1 MRIGELSK
9 SIDLPTSTI
18 RFYEQKGLLPKAH
31 RTAKGYRQYDNQA
44 VERLKVIKF
53 ATSLG
58 FSLDDLPG
66 LLANGEGLDHQQVME
81 HLKERNKEIEL
92 LLAKL
97 TRQKLQMDRL
107 TARLAE
113 LWEAGHCMSAC
124 ELDGLLAEL
133 DTVASAK
140 D

>member
-18 RFYEQKGLLPKAH
+18 RFYEQKGLLPKAP
-31 RTAKGYRQYDNQA
+31 RSAKGYRLYDNQA

-81 HLKERNKEIEL
+81 HLKERNKEIEH

-124 ELDGLLAEL
+124 EIDGLLAEL
-133 DTVASAK
+133 ETVT
-140 D
+140 

>member
-18 RFYEQKGLLPKAH
+18 RFYEQKGLLPKAP
-31 RTAKGYRQYDNQA
+31 RTAKGYRLYDNQA

-81 HLKERNKEIEL
+81 HLKERNKEIEH

-133 DTVASAK
+133 DTVASVK

>member
-18 RFYEQKGLLPKAH
+18 RFYEQKGLLPKAP
-31 RTAKGYRQYDNQA
+31 RTAKGYRLYDSQA

-66 LLANGEGLDHQQVME
+66 LLANGEGLDHQQVIE
-81 HLKERNKEIEL
+81 HLKGRNKEIEL

-97 TRQKLQMDRL
+97 TRQKLQMERL
-107 TARLAE
+107 TARLTE
-113 LWEAGHCMSAC
+113 LWEAGHCMNAC

-133 DTVASAK
+133 DTVASVK
-140 D
+140 E